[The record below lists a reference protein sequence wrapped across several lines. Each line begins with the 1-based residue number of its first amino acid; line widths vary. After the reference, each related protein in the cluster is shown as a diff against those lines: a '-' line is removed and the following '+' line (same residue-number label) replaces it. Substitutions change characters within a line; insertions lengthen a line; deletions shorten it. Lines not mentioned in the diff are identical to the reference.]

1 MLPDYLF
8 FLGFQFLVKLQ
19 VFVDL
24 SLVKSLNCIVILEKL
39 ASGLFLVL
47 NKKLDDRLLK
57 AVQLFLEAFVVMS
70 IDVEDLHL

>member
-1 MLPDYLF
+1 MKF
-8 FLGFQFLVKLQ
+8 Q

-24 SLVKSLNCIVILEKL
+24 SFVKSLDRIVILEKL